1 MRKMINIVASVVI
14 LAVGVLCLQLFGE
27 KPEIPKQEADQLS
40 LTPLVG
46 EWLQADQVKNKPRPV
61 PLVVSTNV
69 DVQKVAQVKR

>member
-1 MRKMINIVASVVI
+1 MALTEAPFWVWGLII
-14 LAVGVLCLQLFGE
+14 LNSILYLVM
-27 KPEIPKQEADQLS
+27 S

-69 DVQKVAQVKR
+69 GATWCRT